1 MMKNPDDSNL
11 PSFILKT
18 YERLAPEL
26 NIPSL
31 TPVSREWSIY
41 SRPHSVSNFIIYIG
55 WYKYFVCVTM
65 GYSYFLI
72 LKH

>member
-1 MMKNPDDSNL
+1 MMKNPSDDSNL

-31 TPVSREWSIY
+31 TPVSREWSITI
-41 SRPHSVSNFIIYIG
+41 F
-55 WYKYFVCVTM
+55 
-65 GYSYFLI
+65 
-72 LKH
+72 

>member
-1 MMKNPDDSNL
+1 MMKNSCDDSNL

-31 TPVSREWSIY
+31 MPVSREWSMY

-55 WYKYFVCVTM
+55 WLISCLCND
-65 GYSYFLI
+65 GIFLFPDS
-72 LKH
+72 

>member
-1 MMKNPDDSNL
+1 MMKNPSVDSNL
-11 PSFILKT
+11 SPFILKT

-26 NIPSL
+26 NIPSV

-55 WYKYFVCVTM
+55 W
-65 GYSYFLI
+65 LI
-72 LKH
+72 SCLCI